1 MAEHLVIVE
10 SSSKSKTIQ
19 KYLAQSKV
27 AQKIGKFKVVASL
40 GHIVDLPVKELGVDT
55 DQWKLTYEP
64 IAKKDKLIRDLRK
77 MAKDAKQVYL
87 ASDPDREGEAI
98 AWHLQNTLKIKDGM
112 RITFHEITPKAIE
125 AALLQPRKLDMPL
138 IDAQESRRALDRI
151 VGYKVSPLLW
161 HRFATGSLS
170 AGRVQSVALAEIV
183 KRYQDYQKHA
193 PEPFWNLEGIFE
205 LYKTTLESK
214 LYYKKE
220 QTIHAFQ
227 DKTQVQHMLKE
238 LKHPVEWGFQFE
250 KKIAK
255 TNPSAPYTTSALQ
268 QEAYERYGIPA
279 KQTMSYAQ
287 NLYEKGYITYMR
299 TDSVQ
304 LSAEAKEQIHE
315 YLREAFN
322 EEAVVDRS
330 FKNKVANAQ
339 EAHECIRPS
348 NFDVTRDA
356 IQEEEFKPGHLK
368 IYDLIWRKA
377 IASQMPPAEYIQ
389 YHFKI
394 TNPRDIYKDYEFH
407 GKVSFLNKLGFLE
420 IWQPQQKLQHSEIEK
435 WDKLLQK
442 TSFPIKF
449 VKALANGDVSR
460 AVNLYNEPQI
470 IQWME
475 KEGIGRPSTYST
487 ILDKLFTKGY
497 IIKGSSPPTIIQ
509 VENYLFE
516 KNALSQTEETLQV
529 GGKEKDRFIPS
540 SLGERVVEYI
550 HHVLPDILNK
560 TFTAEMEEN
569 LDKISRN
576 EISKNSVLSTFYKS
590 FEIQIKE
597 AQKEQKAHQGEKKP
611 ATERK
616 PTNILK
622 AFNEANLIQTRFGP
636 ALYIEETKKFISVTP
651 LLQWKEKEIDEL
663 TQKDVSFLVSMP
675 KLYNDITIDMGRYG
689 LYLIHNKTNYHL
701 PKEAWEKVWNHT
713 IEYNELKTYLV
724 PRTPFKKKFSKKAA
738 S

>member
-27 AQKIGKFKVVASL
+27 AQQIGKFKVVASL
-40 GHIVDLPVKELGVDT
+40 GHIVDLPVKELGVNT
-55 DQWKLTYEP
+55 EEWKLSYEP

-77 MAKDAKQVYL
+77 MAKDAKKVYL

-98 AWHLQNTLKIKDGM
+98 AWHLQNTLKIKDGV

-125 AALLQPRKLDMPL
+125 NALLQPRKLDIPL

-183 KRYQDYQKHA
+183 KRFQDYQKHT
-193 PEPFWNLEGIFE
+193 PEPFWNIEGIFE

-214 LYYKKE
+214 VYHKKE
-220 QTIHAFQ
+220 QTIRAFQ
-227 DKTQVQHMLKE
+227 DKSQVQTMLKE
-238 LKHPVEWGFQFE
+238 LKHDVEWGFQFE

-255 TNPSAPYTTSALQ
+255 TNPAAPYTTSALQ

-299 TDSVQ
+299 TDSAN
-304 LSAEAKEQIHE
+304 LSAQAKEEIHN

-322 EEAVVDRS
+322 EEAVYDRS

-348 NFDVTRDA
+348 NFDMTRET

-377 IASQMPPAEYIQ
+377 VASQMPPAEYTQ
-389 YHFKI
+389 YHFKL
-394 TNPRDIYKDYEFH
+394 TNPRAIYKDYEFR
-407 GKVSFLNKLGFLE
+407 GKVSFLNTLGYLE
-420 IWQPQQKLQHSEIEK
+420 IWQPQQKLQHTEIEK

-442 TSFPIKF
+442 KSFPIKF
-449 VKALANGDVSR
+449 VKAFANGDVSR
-460 AVNLYNEPQI
+460 AVHLYNEPNI

-497 IIKGSSPPTIIQ
+497 ITKGSSPPTVMQ
-509 VENYLFE
+509 VENYVFE
-516 KNALSQTEETLQV
+516 KEELSQSEETLQI
-529 GGKEKDRFIPS
+529 GGKDKDKFIPS

-576 EISKNSVLSTFYKS
+576 EISKQSVLSTFYKS
-590 FEIQIKE
+590 FEVQIKE

-611 ATERK
+611 TTERK
-616 PTNILK
+616 PTNVLK
-622 AFNEANLIQTRFGP
+622 EFHEANLIQTRFGP
-636 ALYIEETKKFISVTP
+636 ALYIEETKRFVSVAP
-651 LLQWKEKEIDEL
+651 LLQWKEKEIDDL
-663 TQKDVSFLVSMP
+663 TQKDVSFLISMP
-675 KLYNDITIDMGRYG
+675 KQYTDITVEMGRYG
-689 LYLIHNKTNYHL
+689 LYLVHNKQNYRL
-701 PKEAWEKVWNHT
+701 PKEVWEKVWNDT
-713 IEYNELKTYLV
+713 VQYNELKNYLV
-724 PRTPFKKKFSKKAA
+724 APPPKKKFLKKA
-738 S
+738 ST